1 MGQERRISAARNISA
16 LPPRADVGADIV
28 EPLVSAI
35 SDPNALQQTHRYSAS
50 MTEVDTDQLARSFTR
65 GRGGPAS
72 SAAFRASFICKI
84 CIIRFFLAG
93 ALLAFRANVS
103 TDGRTAFRALVISS
117 YA

>member
-1 MGQERRISAARNISA
+1 MKLQAS
-16 LPPRADVGADIV
+16 
-28 EPLVSAI
+28 EPLGPKS
-35 SDPNALQQTHRYSAS
+35 LQSQIRPWPQKRLSINRLGVVHRQRAK
-50 MTEVDTDQLARSFTR
+50 VDTDQLARSFTR

-103 TDGRTAFRALVISS
+103 TDGRIAFRALLISS